1 MDRSGS
7 PSRLMH
13 NSSPSDDNT
22 VLRMEN
28 GVQRMHKNWREKLWF
43 EFQRD
48 RVLDT
53 IKLKE
58 TLTAEGLEF
67 LHD

>member
-1 MDRSGS
+1 MDRSGR
-7 PSRLMH
+7 RLH
-13 NSSPSDDNT
+13 SNSSPMDDS
-22 VLRMEN
+22 VLNMEN
-28 GVQRMHKNWREKLWF
+28 GVQRMNKNWREKLWF

-53 IKLKE
+53 IKLRE
-58 TLTAEGLEF
+58 TLTADGLEF